1 MIKARRIRAYL
12 LAFLLILFVSCSS
25 LGSGNSYEVI
35 TEEEAA
41 QALKT
46 AIITAATN
54 ADTEFYRQLS
64 NNSFLPENYTFITE
78 LKSIIPGL
86 SQMMDNWKAYVE
98 DFIYSHL
105 EDFYSFVETRAS
117 NMEVT
122 DPLTYVE
129 TSNTSMTEAFS
140 ALYSEE
146 ITAFWASCLEGLEE
160 LHAYNI
166 LNQYTNWVVS
176 QSLIYGIET
185 PGLEYV
191 DIKEYLSKHLTN
203 LYLDLLAREE
213 ELFRTTPDPYGDKI
227 ARKVFK
233 TY

>member
-1 MIKARRIRAYL
+1 MIAVRKIRAYL
-12 LAFLLILFVSCSS
+12 LAFFLILFVSCSS

-46 AIITAATN
+46 AITTAATN

-64 NNSFLPENYTFITE
+64 NNSFLPEDYTFITE
-78 LKSIIPGL
+78 LKSTIPGL
-86 SQMMDNWKAYVE
+86 SQMMDNWKTYVE
-98 DFIYSHL
+98 DYIYSHL

-117 NMEVT
+117 SMEVT

-146 ITAFWASCLEGLEE
+146 ITSFWDSCIENLDQFHLN
-160 LHAYNI
+160 NI
-166 LNQYTNWVVS
+166 LNQYTNWIVS
-176 QSLIYGIET
+176 QSLIYGIQM
-185 PGLEYV
+185 PALEYV
-191 DIKEYLSKHLTN
+191 DMKEYLSKHLTN
-203 LYLDLLAREE
+203 LYLELLAREE

>member
-1 MIKARRIRAYL
+1 MITARKIRAYL
-12 LAFLLILFVSCSS
+12 LVFFLILFVSCSS
-25 LGSGNSYEVI
+25 SGSGNSYEVI

-46 AIITAATN
+46 AITTAAIN

-64 NNSFLPENYTFITE
+64 KDTFLPEDYTFITK
-78 LKSIIPGL
+78 LKSTIPGL
-86 SQMMDNWKAYVE
+86 SQMMDNWKTYVE
-98 DFIYSHL
+98 DYIYSHL

-117 NMEVT
+117 NMEVS

-129 TSNTSMTEAFS
+129 ISNTSMTEAFS

-146 ITAFWASCLEGLEE
+146 ITAFWVSCFDGLEQV
-160 LHAYNI
+160 HSSNI
-166 LNQYTNWVVS
+166 LNQYTNWIVS
-176 QSLIYGIET
+176 QSLIYGMQI
-185 PGLEYV
+185 PALEHV
-191 DIKEYLSKHLTN
+191 DIKEYLAGHLTI